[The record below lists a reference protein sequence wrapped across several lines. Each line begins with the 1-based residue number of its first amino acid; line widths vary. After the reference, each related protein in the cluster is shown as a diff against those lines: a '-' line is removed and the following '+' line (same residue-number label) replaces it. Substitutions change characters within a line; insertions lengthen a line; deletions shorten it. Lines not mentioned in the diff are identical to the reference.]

1 MDKYKLIDLFS
12 GCGGMTLGFIE
23 TGFFDSVFANDFN
36 SFALESYRA
45 NFDPTGKHSVSGDI
59 VHLLENT
66 PDIIPKADVVI
77 GGPPCQGFSL
87 LNKNRAN
94 DPRRELWYQF
104 MTAVELSGAKVIV
117 MENVQQLL
125 SSYEHHQIE
134 EEMHRQ
140 GFNFIQSAVL
150 TAADYG
156 VPEVRKR
163 AIIMAS
169 KEHPISIPRP
179 SHVAPEKLAIANREI
194 DFFHTYNLK
203 EWKTVEEFIGDL
215 PKPVGTEIR
224 DEPPPHDLHFGRNPT
239 PISLERYRAVPPGG
253 NRFDLQK
260 NRPDITPNCWIKKKS
275 GGTDLFGRLWWDKP
289 SVTIRTEFFKP
300 EKGRY
305 LHPDQDRPITHRE
318 AARIQSFPDSFIFRG
333 SKTEIAKQI
342 GNAVPPL
349 LAKAI
354 AKEVIQSLQ
363 GEVSENYVKES
374 QTIYQALKKYRG
386 NGK

>member
-1 MDKYKLIDLFS
+1 MKKYRLVDLFS
-12 GCGGMTLGFIE
+12 GCGGMTLGFLE
-23 TGFFDSVFANDFN
+23 TGSFKSVFANDYN
-36 SFALESYRA
+36 SAALESYQA
-45 NFDPTGKHSVSGDI
+45 NFDPLKEHSVAGDI
-59 VHLLENT
+59 VEILKNGAEM
-66 PDIIPKADVVI
+66 IPPADVVI

-87 LNKNRAN
+87 LNKNRIN

-104 MTAVELSGAKVIV
+104 MRAVERSGANVVV

-125 SSYEHHQIE
+125 SSYEYVQIE
-134 EEMHRQ
+134 EEMKRQ
-140 GFNFIQSAVL
+140 GFQYIQAAVL

-156 VPEVRKR
+156 VPEIRKR

-169 KEHPISIPRP
+169 KEYPISLPRP
-179 SHVAPEKLAIANREI
+179 THIAPEKFSGRNGEI
-194 DFFHTYNLK
+194 DFFDSYNLK
-203 EWKTVEEFIGDL
+203 EWKTVKEFIGEL
-215 PKPVGTEIR
+215 PGPVGTEIR
-224 DEPPPHDLHFGRNPT
+224 DEPPPFDLHFGRNPT
-239 PISLERYRAVPPGG
+239 HVSLERYKAVPPGG

-260 NRPDITPNCWIKKKS
+260 NRPDITPNCWIKKKN

-318 AARIQSFPDSFIFRG
+318 AARIQSFPDSFIFKG

-354 AKEVIQSLQ
+354 AREVIRTLQ
-363 GEVSENYVKES
+363 GDVSEHYVKES
-374 QTIYQALKKYRG
+374 QSIYQSLKKLKG